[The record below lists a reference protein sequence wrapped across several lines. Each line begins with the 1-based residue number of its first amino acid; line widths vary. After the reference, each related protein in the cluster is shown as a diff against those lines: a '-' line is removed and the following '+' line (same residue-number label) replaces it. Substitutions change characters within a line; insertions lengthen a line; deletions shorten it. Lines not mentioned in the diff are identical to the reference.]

1 MKNFFKHL
9 LLLLSLMAIPIY
21 VSSINIRSPQVK
33 LPPKNE
39 NISSLI
45 SIPMSIIQVPCKFG
59 YIRSPK
65 DNLCRETVPLVSCN
79 YFQSCIFARN

>member
-1 MKNFFKHL
+1 
-9 LLLLSLMAIPIY
+9 MAIPIY

-45 SIPMSIIQVPCKFG
+45 FIPTSIIQVPCKFG

-65 DNLCRETVPLVSCN
+65 DNLCRETVPLPSTLTCDVPCAIIKLACDALCPIVN
-79 YFQSCIFARN
+79 LM